1 MNNERISIRYAK
13 SIYVLSEQQ
22 NNLETILKDMKIVL
36 SLIKESKDFK
46 NFLLS
51 PILKPNKKI
60 EIIENILGSQVSKET
75 IQHITLITNNSRE
88 SFLDQIIINF
98 IKIYKKQ
105 KNILSVKIKSPYEIN
120 KEQKDLIVKYLGYSE
135 NQKID
140 FQIEIDKKIIGG
152 LIVETE
158 GKQLDIS
165 ILSKLQAL
173 KTKFSKNLYIKQY

>member
-13 SIYVLSEQQ
+13 SIYFLSEQQ
-22 NNLETILKDMKIVL
+22 KNLEIILKDMKMVL

-46 NFLLS
+46 NFLFS
-51 PILKPNKKI
+51 PILKPKKKI
-60 EIIENILGSQVSKET
+60 EVIENILGSQISKET

-120 KEQKDLIVKYLGYSE
+120 EEQKDLIVNHLGYSE

-165 ILSKLQAL
+165 ILSKLQSL